1 MLMQHPTRLRS
12 NAAATDAA
20 FERVCGWKC
29 ADAEKKEAWYRY
41 VLFYFCNFPVH
52 VFKPSLL
59 LQMYEFL
66 ERKKVSE
73 NAW

>member
-1 MLMQHPTRLRS
+1 MQQQLMLHLSVFVAGSVQMQ
-12 NAAATDAA
+12 
-20 FERVCGWKC
+20 
-29 ADAEKKEAWYRY
+29 KKKKKACYRY